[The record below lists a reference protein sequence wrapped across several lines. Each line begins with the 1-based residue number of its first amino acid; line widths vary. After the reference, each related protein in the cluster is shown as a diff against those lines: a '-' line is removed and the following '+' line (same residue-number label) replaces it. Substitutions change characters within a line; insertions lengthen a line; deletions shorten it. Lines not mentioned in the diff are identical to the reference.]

1 MDITEA
7 LATASQQ
14 LKDLFADKDSLKGYH
29 DWDRFLGA
37 VLLIDQ
43 VIMALQQE
51 PPEGTQEEAEG

>member
-14 LKDLFADKDSLKGYH
+14 LKDLFAEKDNLKGYH

-51 PPEGTQEEAEG
+51 DQQKEPQEEG

>member
-1 MDITEA
+1 MDIIEA

-14 LKDLFADKDSLKGYH
+14 LKDLFAEKDNLKGYH

-51 PPEGTQEEAEG
+51 DQQKEPQEEG